1 MFEQLLQLIVDFQWE
16 IVSALGLVVLY
27 FLKRRYDQNVLVA
40 SFIRHTQ
47 NAIADAMETE
57 EPPPANENRALKQLR
72 RAATKAKVR
81 RELARRA
88 RKAARKKNRG
98 TGKGS
103 KTSNG
108 GK

>member
-1 MFEQLLQLIVDFQWE
+1 MFDQLLQLIADFQWE
-16 IVSALGLVVLY
+16 IVSALGLVLLY

-47 NAIADAMETE
+47 NAIADAMEQDN
-57 EPPPANENRALKQLR
+57 PPPADENAATKQLR

-88 RKAARKKNRG
+88 RKASRKKNRG
-98 TGKGS
+98 K
-103 KTSNG
+103 
-108 GK
+108 